1 MKITKT
7 KFLTFLFLNSW
18 NCDTLKM
25 SVCPSVCLG
34 LIFVLIR
41 LERSSSNS
49 KQPQRRRSTLFHSI
63 QFIHTSTNRQEGQ
76 TVSHTYIYKLQY
88 LYATYLFNVFFIII
102 FVVVAVSMIVFIQF
116 YLIFFFNS
124 LTSIFLQL
132 LSMPT

>member
-76 TVSHTYIYKLQY
+76 TVSHTYIYIHKYKLQY

-124 LTSIFLQL
+124 LTSIFL
-132 LSMPT
+132 